1 MIHLPQ
7 LCTNLNSTKMLLC
20 FYENQ
25 IVNKNVK
32 ALKCTML

>member
-7 LCTNLNSTKMLLC
+7 LCTNLNSAKMLLY

-25 IVNKNVK
+25 TVNKNVK
-32 ALKCTML
+32 ALKCTTL